1 MPYRKR
7 ASRACK
13 IVTLRWPVP
22 WGRERK
28 VRVIACCVFI
38 KVTEGDICTPV
49 FVYQSEEIK
58 RRLKTASVMQQ
69 DCSQYT
75 VLRRKKIGKSKLK
88 ICPTQ
93 FFFSHECNV
102 EISYYIFR
110 LYVRNINSEIPRLS
124 SPERSPPRS
133 VCPSVVR
140 FVSHPTSSNAIED
153 FHPI

>member
-1 MPYRKR
+1 MQDRHPPL
-7 ASRACK
+7 ACP
-13 IVTLRWPVP
+13 L
-22 WGRERK
+22 GEREKSQGNSMLCLHKGHRGWH
-28 VRVIACCVFI
+28 IY
-38 KVTEGDICTPV
+38 TPV

-75 VLRRKKIGKSKLK
+75 ALRRKKIGTGKSKLK